1 MFGNYINGEWITN
14 GATFEDRN
22 PANTGEIVGTFVKGS
37 AADID
42 AAAAAASAAF
52 PGWSNTSGPARGNI
66 LYKAADILDKNF
78 ESIAAEMTREEGK
91 TLPEAK
97 GEVRRAINIFRYFAG
112 EGSRLPGM
120 LVPSERDRVH
130 MFALRKPIGVV
141 GLVTPWNFPSA
152 IPAWKLAP
160 ALICGNT
167 VVLKP
172 ASAAP
177 LSAWRIVEALH
188 QAGIPKGVVN
198 FVAGSG
204 GELGGALV
212 DAAGLKAISFTGS
225 CEIGDWLHAAA
236 SKRRLR
242 IQLEM
247 GGKNP
252 TIVLAD
258 ADFNAAVE
266 NVVNAAFF
274 STGQKC
280 TATSRAIVEDGIYD
294 KFVAAVVER
303 TRRLKVGDGMQPGIE
318 IGPCVDQA
326 QMETDLRY
334 IEIGRKECGEPA
346 CGGRRLT
353 EGALAN
359 GYFVEPTVFAGVTEA
374 HTIARE
380 EIFGPV
386 LAIMRAADFEDAM
399 RIANAIPFGLSSSIQ
414 TTNLSRA
421 FEYIYRSEAGLLTVN
436 LPSAG
441 VEYQLPFGGT
451 KGSSFGPKEQGPAAL
466 EFYSDYK
473 TVYLKYD
480 MKLGQTRLNGAVTAA
495 IYEDGGC
502 RIIAGHTALDVILDP
517 ALTHLASKNLVEA
530 EPILPFI
537 RPKFGAVAALMR
549 RAPPSAMPSMAHGK
563 HVRARLS

>member
-1 MFGNYINGEWITN
+1 MFANYIAGEWVASA
-14 GATFEDRN
+14 ATFENRN
-22 PANTGEIVGTFVKGS
+22 PANTADLIGAFAKGS

-42 AAAAAASAAF
+42 AAALAASAAL
-52 PGWSNTSGPARGNI
+52 PAWATMPAPARGAI
-66 LYKAADILDKNF
+66 LYNAAGILDKTF
-78 ESIAAEMTREEGK
+78 DAVAADMTREEGK

-97 GEVRRAINIFRYFAG
+97 GEVRRAINILRYFAG

-141 GLVTPWNFPSA
+141 GLITPWNFPSA

-204 GELGGALV
+204 SELGSALV
-212 DAAGLKAISFTGS
+212 NTTSLKAISFTGS
-225 CEIGDWLHAAA
+225 CDVGNWLHAEA
-236 SKRRLR
+236 SKRRIR

-258 ADFNAAVE
+258 ADFPSAVE

-280 TATSRAIVEDGIYD
+280 TATSRAIVEDAIYD
-294 KFVAAVVER
+294 KFVAAVVAR
-303 TRRLKVGDGMQPGIE
+303 TRKLKVGDGMQPGID
-318 IGPCVDQA
+318 IGPCVDQS
-326 QMETDLRY
+326 QMETVLRY
-334 IEIGRKECGEPA
+334 IEIGRKESGEPA
-346 CGGRRLT
+346 CGGHRLT
-353 EGALAN
+353 AGSLAN
-359 GYFVEPTVFAGVTEA
+359 GFFVEPTVFAGVTPDQ
-374 HTIARE
+374 TIARE

-386 LAIMRAADFEDAM
+386 LAILRASDFEDAM
-399 RIANAIPFGLSSSIQ
+399 RLANAIPFGLSSSIQ

-421 FEYIYRSEAGLLTVN
+421 FDFIYRAEAGLLTVN

-441 VEYQLPFGGT
+441 VEYQLPFGGS
-451 KGSSFGPKEQGPAAL
+451 KDSSFGPKEQGPAAL

-473 TVYLKYD
+473 TVYLKY
-480 MKLGQTRLNGAVTAA
+480 
-495 IYEDGGC
+495 
-502 RIIAGHTALDVILDP
+502 
-517 ALTHLASKNLVEA
+517 
-530 EPILPFI
+530 
-537 RPKFGAVAALMR
+537 
-549 RAPPSAMPSMAHGK
+549 
-563 HVRARLS
+563 

>member
-1 MFGNYINGEWITN
+1 MAELFRNYINGEWVKRDQVF
-14 GATFEDRN
+14 ADRN
-22 PANTGEIVGTFVKGS
+22 PANTDENVGDFVKGT
-37 AADID
+37 AQDVRD
-42 AAAAAASAAF
+42 AAAAAGAAL
-52 PGWSNTSGPARGNI
+52 PGWSGASGPARGNI
-66 LYKAADILDKNF
+66 LYKAADILDRKF
-78 ESIAAEMTREEGK
+78 EQVAADMTREEGK

-97 GEVRRAINIFRYFAG
+97 GEVRRSINILRYFAG
-112 EGSRLPGM
+112 EGARMPGM

-130 MFALRKPIGVV
+130 MFALRKPIGVT
-141 GLVTPWNFPSA
+141 GLITPWNFPSA

-177 LSAWRIVEALH
+177 LSAWRIVEALDE
-188 QAGIPKGVVN
+188 AGIPKGVVN
-198 FVAGSG
+198 FVAGPG
-204 GELGGALV
+204 GELGDALI
-212 DAAGLKAISFTGS
+212 DAPPLKAVSFTGS
-225 CEIGDWLHAAA
+225 CGVGNRLHERA

-258 ADFNAAVE
+258 ADFPAAVE

-280 TATSRAIVEDGIYD
+280 TATSRAIVEESIYD
-294 KFVAAVVER
+294 RFVAAVVER
-303 TRRLKVGDGMQPGIE
+303 TKRLTVGDGMQPGIE

-326 QMETDLRY
+326 QMETVLRY
-334 IEIGRKECGEPA
+334 IEIGRKESGEPK

-353 EGALAN
+353 EGALAK
-359 GYFVEPTVFAGVTEA
+359 GYFVEPTVFADVEES
-374 HTIARE
+374 HTIAQE

-386 LAIMRAADFEDAM
+386 LAILRAKDFEDAM
-399 RIANAIPFGLSSSIQ
+399 RMANAIPFGLSSSIQ

-421 FEYIYRSEAGLLTVN
+421 FQYIYRAEAGLLTVN

-451 KGSSFGPKEQGPAAL
+451 KESSFGPKEQGPAAL

-473 TVYLKYD
+473 TIYLKY
-480 MKLGQTRLNGAVTAA
+480 
-495 IYEDGGC
+495 
-502 RIIAGHTALDVILDP
+502 
-517 ALTHLASKNLVEA
+517 
-530 EPILPFI
+530 
-537 RPKFGAVAALMR
+537 
-549 RAPPSAMPSMAHGK
+549 
-563 HVRARLS
+563 

>member
-1 MFGNYINGEWITN
+1 MTFGNYINGEWTTA
-14 GATFEDRN
+14 GAVFENRN
-22 PANTGEIVGTFVKGS
+22 PANTTELVGSFVKGA
-37 AADID
+37 AADMVEAVR
-42 AAAAAASAAF
+42 AAGAALPAWSAS
-52 PGWSNTSGPARGNI
+52 SGPARGNI
-66 LYKAADILDKNF
+66 LYKTADILDRNF
-78 ESIAAEMTREEGK
+78 DSIAAEMTREEGK

-97 GEVRRAINIFRYFAG
+97 GEVRRSINIFRYFAG

-130 MFALRKPIGVV
+130 MFALRKPVGVV

-167 VVLKP
+167 VVIKP

-188 QAGIPKGVVN
+188 MAGAPKGVVN
-198 FVAGSG
+198 FVAGAG
-204 GELGGALV
+204 GELGRALIE
-212 DAAGLKAISFTGS
+212 AKGLKAVSFTGS
-225 CEIGDWLHAAA
+225 CEVGNWLHAEA

-258 ADFNAAVE
+258 ADFNLAVE
-266 NVVNAAFF
+266 NTVNAAFF

-280 TATSRAIVEDGIYD
+280 TATSRAIVEESIYD
-294 KFVAAVVER
+294 RFVAAVVER
-303 TRRLKVGDGMQPGIE
+303 TRKLKVGDGMQSGVD
-318 IGPCVDQA
+318 IGPCVDEG
-326 QMETDLRY
+326 QMNTVLRY
-334 IEIGRKECGEPA
+334 IEVGRKECGEPV

-353 EGALAN
+353 EGPLAN
-359 GYFVEPTVFAGVTEA
+359 GWFVEPTVFAGVGEQ

-386 LAIMRAADFEDAM
+386 LAIMRARDFEDAM
-399 RIANAIPFGLSSSIQ
+399 RVANAIPFGLSSSIQ

-421 FEYIYRSEAGLLTVN
+421 FEYIYRAEAGLLTVN

-451 KGSSFGPKEQGPAAL
+451 KESSFGPKEQGPAAL

-473 TVYLKYD
+473 TVYLKY
-480 MKLGQTRLNGAVTAA
+480 
-495 IYEDGGC
+495 
-502 RIIAGHTALDVILDP
+502 
-517 ALTHLASKNLVEA
+517 
-530 EPILPFI
+530 
-537 RPKFGAVAALMR
+537 
-549 RAPPSAMPSMAHGK
+549 
-563 HVRARLS
+563 

>member
-1 MFGNYINGEWITN
+1 
-14 GATFEDRN
+14 
-22 PANTGEIVGTFVKGS
+22 
-37 AADID
+37 
-42 AAAAAASAAF
+42 
-52 PGWSNTSGPARGNI
+52 
-66 LYKAADILDKNF
+66 
-78 ESIAAEMTREEGK
+78 
-91 TLPEAK
+91 
-97 GEVRRAINIFRYFAG
+97 
-112 EGSRLPGM
+112 M

-212 DAAGLKAISFTGS
+212 NAAGLKAISFTGS

-258 ADFNAAVE
+258 ADFNSAVE

-280 TATSRAIVEDGIYD
+280 TATSRAIVEDAIYD

-303 TRRLKVGDGMQPGIE
+303 TRKLKVGDGMQAGIE
-318 IGPCVDQA
+318 IGPCVDQS
-326 QMETDLRY
+326 QMETVLRY

-353 EGALAN
+353 DGGLNN

-399 RIANAIPFGLSSSIQ
+399 RMANAIPFGLSSSIQ

-421 FEYIYRSEAGLLTVN
+421 FEYIYRAEAGLLTVN

-451 KGSSFGPKEQGPAAL
+451 KDSSFGPKEQGPAAL

-473 TVYLKYD
+473 TVYLKY
-480 MKLGQTRLNGAVTAA
+480 
-495 IYEDGGC
+495 
-502 RIIAGHTALDVILDP
+502 
-517 ALTHLASKNLVEA
+517 
-530 EPILPFI
+530 
-537 RPKFGAVAALMR
+537 
-549 RAPPSAMPSMAHGK
+549 
-563 HVRARLS
+563 

>member
-1 MFGNYINGEWITN
+1 
-14 GATFEDRN
+14 
-22 PANTGEIVGTFVKGS
+22 
-37 AADID
+37 
-42 AAAAAASAAF
+42 
-52 PGWSNTSGPARGNI
+52 
-66 LYKAADILDKNF
+66 
-78 ESIAAEMTREEGK
+78 
-91 TLPEAK
+91 
-97 GEVRRAINIFRYFAG
+97 
-112 EGSRLPGM
+112 M

-130 MFALRKPIGVV
+130 MFALRRPIGVV
-141 GLVTPWNFPSA
+141 GLITPWNFPSA

-204 GELGGALV
+204 GELGDALV
-212 DAAGLKAISFTGS
+212 NAAGLKAISFTGS
-225 CEIGDWLHAAA
+225 CEIGAWLHAHA
-236 SKRRLR
+236 SRRHLR

-258 ADFNAAVE
+258 ADFNSAVE

-280 TATSRAIVEDGIYD
+280 TATSRAIVEDAIYD

-303 TRRLKVGDGMQPGIE
+303 TRKLKVGDGMQPDID
-318 IGPCVDQA
+318 IGPCVDRP
-326 QMETDLRY
+326 QMETVLRY
-334 IEIGRKECGEPA
+334 IEIGREESGEPA

-353 EGALAN
+353 DGALVR

-386 LAIMRAADFEDAM
+386 LAILRASGFEDAM

-421 FEYIYRSEAGLLTVN
+421 FEFIYRAEAGLLTVN

-451 KGSSFGPKEQGPAAL
+451 KDSSFGPKEQGPAAL

-473 TVYLKYD
+473 TVYLKY
-480 MKLGQTRLNGAVTAA
+480 
-495 IYEDGGC
+495 
-502 RIIAGHTALDVILDP
+502 
-517 ALTHLASKNLVEA
+517 
-530 EPILPFI
+530 
-537 RPKFGAVAALMR
+537 
-549 RAPPSAMPSMAHGK
+549 
-563 HVRARLS
+563 